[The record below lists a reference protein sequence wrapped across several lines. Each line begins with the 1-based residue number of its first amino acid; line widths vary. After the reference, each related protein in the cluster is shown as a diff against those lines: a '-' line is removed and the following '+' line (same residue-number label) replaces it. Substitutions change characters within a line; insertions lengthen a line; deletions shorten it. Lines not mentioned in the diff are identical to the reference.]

1 MTNKEQA
8 LFGARADIAKAL
20 AHPTRLFIVDM
31 LSKGERCVCELR
43 EAVGADV
50 STVSK
55 HLSVLKKA
63 GILEDDKRGLQ
74 VYYRLRCTCVLSF
87 FGCIE
92 GVLRKNANDHIALM
106 SEDDT
111 GQEPDAESMTM
122 S

>member
-1 MTNKEQA
+1 MTPKQQA
-8 LFGARADIAKAL
+8 LFEARANITKAL

-74 VYYRLRCTCVLSF
+74 VYYRLRCSCVLSF
-87 FGCIE
+87 FNCLE
-92 GVLRKNANDHIALM
+92 GVLRENAKKQLALM
-106 SEDDT
+106 E
-111 GQEPDAESMTM
+111 
-122 S
+122 